1 MKIFLV
7 GLMGCGK
14 SYYAKLLSS
23 KLKIGGYDLD
33 FLIESNEEKTISEIF
48 EEDGEEY
55 FRKKEAEIL
64 RWFAEK
70 KDFVAAT
77 GGGTP
82 CFHNNMQWMNDQ
94 GITIWINEPVDV
106 LVDRLKTEKDHR
118 PLISGLTDSKLKF
131 FLKNQFKI
139 RMEFYNKA
147 SIIISSISTSDT
159 SLIKQI
165 KDINLKKLGLAKK

>member
-33 FLIESNEEKTISEIF
+33 FLVESNEEKTISEIF
-48 EEDGEEY
+48 KEDGEEC

-70 KDFVAAT
+70 KDFVTAT

-82 CFHNNMQWMNDQ
+82 CFHNNMEWMNEQ

-106 LVDRLKTEKDHR
+106 LVNRLKTEKEHR

-131 FLKNQFKI
+131 FLKNQFKV

-147 SIIISSISTSDT
+147 SIIISSSTTNDSD
-159 SLIKQI
+159 LIKQI
-165 KDINLKKLGLAKK
+165 KEMNSTKLELAKK